1 MAELRTE
8 EEQVE
13 ALKKWWQE
21 NGKSLVLGV
30 LLAGAIIFA
39 WKGWQNNQ
47 QVKAETAAAL
57 YQNLIQA
64 VALASAPQATEEQK
78 STAAHLAGNLKDD
91 FDDTAYARFGALLN
105 ARLLLDTGDK
115 EGAIAEFDWVLSQS
129 EDPVMTVVTT
139 MRKARVLA
147 SKGDVAAAITLLNGV
162 SSDAFQVSLM
172 ELKGDLQLKNNEPVK
187 ARESYQQALD
197 LAGDEARPILVMKLD
212 NLAVE
217 G

>member
-39 WKGWQNNQ
+39 WKGWQNSQ

-78 STAAHLAGNLKDD
+78 STAAHLAGNLKAD

-105 ARLLLDTGDK
+105 ARLLLDAGDK
-115 EGAIAEFDWVLSQS
+115 DAAIAEFDWVLSQS

-147 SKGDVAAAITLLNGV
+147 SKGDVAAAIALLNGV

-187 ARESYQQALD
+187 ARASYQQALD

>member
-105 ARLLLDTGDK
+105 ARLLLDAGDK
-115 EGAIAEFDWVLSQS
+115 DAAIAEFDWVLSQS
-129 EDPVMTVVTT
+129 QDPVMTVVTT

-147 SKGDVAAAITLLNGV
+147 SKGDVAAAIALLNGV

>member
-1 MAELRTE
+1 MRTE

-39 WKGWQNNQ
+39 WKGWQNSQ

-78 STAAHLAGNLKDD
+78 STAAHLAGNLKTE

-105 ARLLLDTGDK
+105 ARLLLDAGDK
-115 EGAIAEFDWVLSQS
+115 DGAIAEFDWVLSQS

-147 SKGDVAAAITLLNGV
+147 SKGDVSAAIALLNGV

>member
-57 YQNLIQA
+57 YQNLVQA
-64 VALASAPQATEEQK
+64 VALASSPQATEEQK
-78 STAAHLAGNLKDD
+78 ATATHLAGNLKAD

-105 ARLLLDTGDK
+105 ARLLLDAGDK
-115 EGAIAEFDWVLSQS
+115 DAAIAEFDWVLSQS
-129 EDPVMTVVTT
+129 EDPVMKVVTT

-147 SKGDVAAAITLLNGV
+147 SQGNVSEAVELLGNV

-172 ELKGDLQLKNNEPVK
+172 ELKGDLQLRNNEPEK
-187 ARESYQQALD
+187 ARESYKKALD
-197 LAGDEARPILVMKLD
+197 LAGDEPRPILVMKLN
-212 NLAVE
+212 NLAIE

>member
-39 WKGWQNNQ
+39 WKGWQNSQ

-64 VALASAPQATEEQK
+64 VALV
-78 STAAHLAGNLKDD
+78 
-91 FDDTAYARFGALLN
+91 RR
-105 ARLLLDTGDK
+105 RLLK
-115 EGAIAEFDWVLSQS
+115 SRSQ
-129 EDPVMTVVTT
+129 PLLTW
-139 MRKARVLA
+139 LA
-147 SKGDVAAAITLLNGV
+147 TLKP
-162 SSDAFQVSLM
+162 SLM
-172 ELKGDLQLKNNEPVK
+172 IPPTL
-187 ARESYQQALD
+187 AL
-197 LAGDEARPILVMKLD
+197 VHC
-212 NLAVE
+212 
-217 G
+217 

>member
-1 MAELRTE
+1 M
-8 EEQVE
+8 
-13 ALKKWWQE
+13 
-21 NGKSLVLGV
+21 
-30 LLAGAIIFA
+30 
-39 WKGWQNNQ
+39 
-47 QVKAETAAAL
+47 
-57 YQNLIQA
+57 
-64 VALASAPQATEEQK
+64 
-78 STAAHLAGNLKDD
+78 
-91 FDDTAYARFGALLN
+91 
-105 ARLLLDTGDK
+105 
-115 EGAIAEFDWVLSQS
+115 LSQS

-147 SKGDVAAAITLLNGV
+147 SKGDVSAAIALLNGV

>member
-21 NGKSLVLGV
+21 NGKSMLLGIA
-30 LLAGAIIFA
+30 LAGAIIFA
-39 WKGWQNNQ
+39 WKGWQNSQ
-47 QVKAETAAAL
+47 QLEAETAAAL

-64 VALASAPQATEEQK
+64 VALASVPQATEEQK
-78 STAAHLAGNLKDD
+78 ATATHLASNLKAD
-91 FDDTAYARFGALLN
+91 FDGTAYARFGALLN
-105 ARLLLDTGDK
+105 ARLLLDAGDK
-115 EGAIAEFDWVLSQS
+115 DAAIAEFDWVLAQS
-129 EDPVMTVVTT
+129 DDPVMKVVTT

-147 SKGDVAAAITLLNGV
+147 SKGNISEAISLLNGV

-172 ELKGDLQLKNNEPVK
+172 ELKGDLQLRNDDLAK
-187 ARESYQQALD
+187 ARESYQQALE
-197 LAGDEARPILVMKLD
+197 LAGDESRPILVMKLD

>member
-39 WKGWQNNQ
+39 WKGWQNSQ

-78 STAAHLAGNLKDD
+78 STAAHLAGNLKAE

-105 ARLLLDTGDK
+105 ARLLLDAGDK
-115 EGAIAEFDWVLSQS
+115 DGAIAEFDWVLSQT

-147 SKGDVAAAITLLNGV
+147 SKGDVSAAIALLNGV

-172 ELKGDLQLKNNEPVK
+172 ELKGDLQLKNNEPAK

>member
-105 ARLLLDTGDK
+105 ARLLLDAGDK

>member
-39 WKGWQNNQ
+39 WKGWQNSQ

-78 STAAHLAGNLKDD
+78 STAAHLAGNLKTE

-105 ARLLLDTGDK
+105 ARLLLDAGDK
-115 EGAIAEFDWVLSQS
+115 DGAIAEFDWVLSQS

-147 SKGDVAAAITLLNGV
+147 SKGDVSAAIALLNGV